1 MPTLPRIPDLPDVP
15 VRRAPTLL
23 AASRG
28 PRRRAYLFLGGEPE
42 TAAAIALLGPAALTD
57 WRRRSGQLPMERPAP
72 LGVLTIV
79 GGRPTTLHGARWTGL
94 QGTFEALRQAG
105 QLVRS
110 ALALGP
116 QEVVL
121 WGSDDTARAALWSAW
136 VAAQYELPEL
146 RSRAGASRPD
156 RPLAVPVGLSLAAQR
171 HGQAIERG
179 AAFARWLTALPG
191 NHLSPRVYRQRVETL
206 ARRHGWRLEILDER
220 ALRRAGA
227 GAFLAVAQG
236 NRAADACLIRVA
248 YRPRPRGKRGA
259 KSAAPVALVGKGVCF
274 DTGGVNLKTHRGM
287 LDMHMDM
294 AGSAVTL
301 GTLLAL
307 SELDHPQPVDAWLAL
322 AENHLDAA
330 AYKPQDVVRASNGTT
345 IQVIHTDAEGR
356 MLLAD
361 ALALASRSKPRLLV
375 DFATLTGACISALTE
390 RYAGLFTN
398 RLDLRQRLEAVGQVS
413 GERVWAF
420 PLDPDFDTDLESRV
434 ADIAQCPVE
443 GKGDHIHAARFLQRF
458 VAPGLPWIH
467 LDLAPAH
474 RRGGLAHITTDITG
488 FGVRYA
494 ATLLQDHDLLRALDI
509 ADPPSH

>member
-105 QLVRS
+105 ELVRS

-146 RSRAGASRPD
+146 RSRAGAPSPD

-227 GAFLAVAQG
+227 GAFLAVA
-236 NRAADACLIRVA
+236 AT
-248 YRPRPRGKRGA
+248 PRGM
-259 KSAAPVALVGKGVCF
+259 P
-274 DTGGVNLKTHRGM
+274 
-287 LDMHMDM
+287 
-294 AGSAVTL
+294 
-301 GTLLAL
+301 
-307 SELDHPQPVDAWLAL
+307 
-322 AENHLDAA
+322 
-330 AYKPQDVVRASNGTT
+330 AS
-345 IQVIHTDAEGR
+345 H
-356 MLLAD
+356 
-361 ALALASRSKPRLLV
+361 S
-375 DFATLTGACISALTE
+375 
-390 RYAGLFTN
+390 
-398 RLDLRQRLEAVGQVS
+398 
-413 GERVWAF
+413 
-420 PLDPDFDTDLESRV
+420 
-434 ADIAQCPVE
+434 
-443 GKGDHIHAARFLQRF
+443 
-458 VAPGLPWIH
+458 
-467 LDLAPAH
+467 
-474 RRGGLAHITTDITG
+474 
-488 FGVRYA
+488 
-494 ATLLQDHDLLRALDI
+494 
-509 ADPPSH
+509 